1 MKQTFELQQE
11 FEGLISELSR
21 LKSINE
27 ITSENSNNAKKTIEE
42 IESFVAAV
50 SIFKTSVEKDYLE
63 KKNIFEKF
71 ENTLET
77 SIKSLEINIDQQAK
91 RFEEL
96 GNNYTEEAIKSIEKI
111 DKSFGEKI
119 KSKLHNA
126 QNEIEVKI
134 EAKNFDSDF
143 TKLNT
148 YLDQTKKEIHIAI
161 KDKNFDFNFDEL
173 HNKILKIE
181 QSHNEKMLLLNKDIK
196 FNKRCSVILIIIL
209 TIFMIKSLI

>member
-1 MKQTFELQQE
+1 MDMTPKQIVAYLDDYIIGQ
-11 FEGLISELSR
+11 
-21 LKSINE
+21 
-27 ITSENSNNAKKTIEE
+27 NNAKKTIEE

-63 KKNIFEKF
+63 KKNTFEKF
-71 ENTLET
+71 ENTLES
-77 SIKSLEINIDQQAK
+77 SIKSLELNIDQQAK

-134 EAKNFDSDF
+134 EAKNFDTDF
-143 TKLNT
+143 TKLNSN
-148 YLDQTKKEIHIAI
+148 LDQIKKEINVAI
-161 KDKNFDFNFDEL
+161 ENKNFDTDFDEL
-173 HNKILKIE
+173 NNKIIKIE
-181 QSHNEKMLLLNKDIK
+181 QSHNEKLLLLNKEIK
-196 FNKRCSVILIIIL
+196 FNKICLVVLIIIT
-209 TIFMIKSLI
+209 TILMIKSLI